1 MPITSPSVSSAPAVL
16 VVDDETQFLQSASFA
31 LRSSGI
37 SNVVLCSDSREVLHC
52 LEKQSFGVVLLDVL
66 MPYCTGREL
75 LPQITDNFPG
85 VSVIMVTAVNEVETA
100 VECMKGGA
108 FDYLVK
114 PLDKVRLITT
124 VRKAFECAELR
135 SENSRLT
142 QSLLDDAIETPAA
155 FEGIIS
161 RSCLMLSLF
170 RYIAAIAP
178 TSLPVLITGET
189 GSGKEL
195 IARAVHKASGRGGE
209 FVAVNVGGLDD
220 TLFSDTLFGHEKGAF
235 SGAERRREG
244 MIAKAAG
251 GTLFLDEIGEL
262 TAQSQI
268 KLLRLLEDRTYFPL
282 GVDAEVRTDARVVV
296 ATNAT
301 LNPQTGGTT
310 FRKDLYYRLQSHH
323 VQIPPLRK
331 RKEDIELLL
340 GFFLETAASELGKDI
355 PTPPPELAVLLA
367 TYDYPGNV
375 RELKGMVYDAVSR
388 HAGGVLSMELF
399 KDHIFKNGIG
409 AQIDPQQKSGEAMP
423 KLLFPEK
430 LPTFKEAEQ
439 LLLDEALK
447 RAGGNQSIA
456 AQMLGITRSG
466 LNKRINHP

>member
-1 MPITSPSVSSAPAVL
+1 MPETALSSAAVL
-16 VVDDETQFLQSASFA
+16 VVDDEPQFLQAASFA

-37 SNVVLCSDSREVLHC
+37 PSVVLCNDSREVLHC
-52 LEKQSFGVVLLDVL
+52 LEKQPFGAVLLDVL
-66 MPYCTGREL
+66 MPYCTGKDL
-75 LPQITDNFPG
+75 LPQIVGNYPG
-85 VSVIMVTAVNEVETA
+85 TAVIMVTAVNEVETA
-100 VECMKGGA
+100 VACMKGGA

-114 PLDKVRLITT
+114 PIDKVRLITT
-124 VRKAFECAELR
+124 VGKAFECAELR
-135 SENSRLT
+135 SENSRLK
-142 QSLLDDAIETPAA
+142 QSLLSDAIENPEA
-155 FEGIIS
+155 FEGIVS
-161 RSCLMLSLF
+161 RSGLMLAIF

-178 TSLPVLITGET
+178 TALPVLITGET

-195 IARAVHKASGRGGE
+195 VARAVHKASGRGGD
-209 FVAVNVGGLDD
+209 FIAVNVGGLDD

-244 MIAKAAG
+244 LIAKAAG

-262 TAQSQI
+262 TPQSQI
-268 KLLRLLEDRTYFPL
+268 KLLRLLEERTYFPL
-282 GVDAEVRTDARVVV
+282 GADVDVRTDARVVV

-301 LNPQTGGTT
+301 LNPETGGTG

-323 VQIPPLRK
+323 IQIPPLR
-331 RKEDIELLL
+331 RRREDIELLL
-340 GFFLETAASELGKDI
+340 GFFLETAVVELGKEAL
-355 PTPPPELAVLLA
+355 TTPPELAVLLA

-375 RELKGMVYDAVSR
+375 RELRGMVYDAVSR
-388 HAGGVLSMELF
+388 HTGGVLSMEPF
-399 KDHIFKNGIG
+399 KAHIFKNDAG
-409 AQIDPQQKSGEAMP
+409 AKADPQSKNSETSP
-423 KLLFPEK
+423 KIMFAEK

-466 LNKRINHP
+466 LNKRINHL

>member
-1 MPITSPSVSSAPAVL
+1 MPKITASASSAIAVL

-52 LEKQSFGVVLLDVL
+52 LEKQPFAVVLLDVL

-75 LPQITDNFPG
+75 LPQIVGNYPG
-85 VSVIMVTAVNEVETA
+85 TAVIMVTAVNEVEVA

-114 PLDKVRLITT
+114 PLDKLRLITT
-124 VRKAFECAELR
+124 VGKALECAELR

-142 QSLLDDAIETPAA
+142 RSLLSDGIENPAA

-161 RSCLMLSLF
+161 RSCLMLSIF

-195 IARAVHKASGRGGE
+195 IARAVHKASGRSGD

-244 MIAKAAG
+244 LIARATG

-262 TAQSQI
+262 TPQSQI
-268 KLLRLLEDRTYFPL
+268 KLLRLLEERTYFPL
-282 GVDAEVRTDARVVV
+282 GADNEVRTDARVVV

-301 LNPQTGGTT
+301 IDTQTGGTS

-323 VQIPPLRK
+323 IRIPPLRM
-331 RKEDIELLL
+331 RKEDIEPLL
-340 GFFLETAASELGKDI
+340 GFFLEKAAAELGKET
-355 PTPPPELAVLLA
+355 PTPPRELAVLLS
-367 TYDYPGNV
+367 THDFPGNV

-388 HAGGVLSMELF
+388 HSGGVLSMEPFKSHIYKDGVGADIGPQSNESDTSSKILF
-399 KDHIFKNGIG
+399 TD
-409 AQIDPQQKSGEAMP
+409 
-423 KLLFPEK
+423 K

-447 RAGGNQSIA
+447 RANGNQSIA

-466 LNKRINHP
+466 LNKRINHT